1 MSMVPVV
8 PDPPGPIS
16 TAAPAALQ
24 AAWAAHRVPLMSALT
39 ARLGSL
45 DRAEEALSEAALRAQ
60 RSWAVAIPTNPS
72 DWLYRVALNAAH
84 DQYRRE
90 VRHARAAP
98 SLLSH
103 QTDVQDDALEVSPEA
118 RLALFRLCAA
128 PRLSQDQQI
137 ALMLFHL
144 AGLDC
149 GSIARAFLVSE
160 GTIHQRLSRARA
172 KLRRRDR
179 EARSE
184 TDMSAVRS
192 ALEVIYWQGYRDAAG
207 GPEADALG
215 RDALQLTAALCDAGR
230 DDAESW
236 ALLALL
242 NCLEARRRSRL
253 SDDGCFVPFDRQD
266 VARWSGHAM
275 RHAAAA
281 MQTVTALAPV
291 PQPYAVRAQI
301 EMTRMVARRDGRNCD
316 QSLLALHDC
325 LAGMTVTPFAGV
337 DRALVIARL
346 NGAPAGLAALDA
358 LEPQSALSDHA
369 GWHLAKADLN
379 RKTGDTSRAR
389 AHMISALNLI
399 DGAAERAFVEAA
411 LRTFPP

>member
-1 MSMVPVV
+1 MVLVI
-8 PDPPGPIS
+8 PDALRP
-16 TAAPAALQ
+16 TCNAAPAALEV
-24 AAWAAHRVPLMSALT
+24 AWAAHRVPLMSALT
-39 ARLGSL
+39 ARLGCL

-60 RSWAVAIPTNPS
+60 RSWAASIPANPS
-72 DWLYRVALNAAH
+72 GWLYRVALNAAH

-98 SLLSH
+98 ALLS
-103 QTDVQDDALEVSPEA
+103 QQSEPQDDALEVSPEA

-128 PRLSQDQQI
+128 PNLSQDQQI

-149 GSIARAFLVSE
+149 GVIARAFLVSE
-160 GTIHQRLSRARA
+160 PTIHQRLSRARS
-172 KLRRRDR
+172 KLRRRDK
-179 EARSE
+179 EAQPE
-184 TDMSAVRS
+184 PEAELSAVRS
-192 ALEVIYWQGYRDAAG
+192 ALEVIYLQGYRDAAG
-207 GPEADALG
+207 GPEADGLG
-215 RDALQLTAALCDAGR
+215 RDALQLAAALCDAGR

-253 SDDGCFVPFDRQD
+253 SEDGCFVPFDRQEIS
-266 VARWSGHAM
+266 RWSGWAM

-281 MQTVTALAPV
+281 MQSVTALAQT

-325 LAGMTVTPFAGV
+325 LVGMTHAPFAGV
-337 DRALVIARL
+337 DRALVLARL
-346 NGAPAGLAALDA
+346 HGAPVGLAALDA
-358 LEPQSALSDHA
+358 LEPQSGLSDYA
-369 GWHLAKADLN
+369 GWHLAKAELH
-379 RKTGDTSRAR
+379 RKVGNPTRAR
-389 AHMISALNLI
+389 EHMISALTRI

-411 LRTFPP
+411 IRALPA